1 MTRRAHNRA
10 GFTLVEMLMTATLLA
25 IVGGLA
31 IGFFLSTLEARTK
44 AQNRIEVQENAR
56 LALNRVAYE
65 VRRARGVETT
75 TDFGVNLA
83 AVSGATL
90 DLDMPDAGDDPTT
103 FDVVDG
109 VLRVTRGVGSAVA
122 LTTDDL
128 VVTDLTLADRSSANG
143 RSENVALTLTL
154 EDPSGASGELGASV
168 TVLTTVELRGE

>member
-31 IGFFLSTLEARTK
+31 ISFFLSTLEARTK
-44 AQNRIEVQENAR
+44 AQNRIETQENAR
-56 LALNRVAYE
+56 LALNRMAYE
-65 VRRARGVETT
+65 IRRARGVEAT

-83 AVSGATL
+83 AVAGSTL
-90 DLDMPDAGDDPTT
+90 DLDMADAADDPTT

-109 VLRVTRGVGSAVA
+109 VLRVTRGAGSPVA

-154 EDPSGASGELGASV
+154 EDPAGAGGEFGASV
-168 TVLTTVELRGE
+168 TVSTTIELRGN